1 MQSQA
6 CQQAMDEAEKDYK
19 KLSERITESRDAMK
33 VVFLSLLYQKHDEV
47 SNRSFFFQASY
58 EEFMADAQATASR
71 GMLQRPNCFYSDPQ
85 LSYFTALIFCTN
97 CFV

>member
-6 CQQAMDEAEKDYK
+6 CQQVMDEAEKDYK

-47 SNRSFFFQASY
+47 SNRSFFFSG
-58 EEFMADAQATASR
+58 F
-71 GMLQRPNCFYSDPQ
+71 L
-85 LSYFTALIFCTN
+85 
-97 CFV
+97 